1 MQGGRVLAALEIA
14 HRLIVD
20 SELLGE
26 LAARHPASGP
36 QHRQAIVHAFVPAAR
51 GVVVGARGAVLAAY
65 AVVGA
70 RGAVLAAYAVVV
82 GAHSAV
88 LTGRTALFPV
98 PIRVLLLFCPAHA

>member
-1 MQGGRVLAALEIA
+1 MQGGCVFAALEIA

-51 GVVVGARGAVLAAY
+51 GVVVGARGAVL
-65 AVVGA
+65 
-70 RGAVLAAYAVVV
+70 
-82 GAHSAV
+82 
-88 LTGRTALFPV
+88 TGRTALFPV
-98 PIRVLLLFCPAHA
+98 PIRVLLLFRPAHA

>member
-20 SELLGE
+20 SELLGK

-65 AVVGA
+65 AVV
-70 RGAVLAAYAVVV
+70 V

-98 PIRVLLLFCPAHA
+98 PIWILLLFRPAHA

>member
-1 MQGGRVLAALEIA
+1 MQGGRVFAALEIA

-26 LAARHPASGP
+26 LAASHPASRP

-51 GVVVGARGAVLAAY
+51 GVVFGACALVLAARA

-70 RGAVLAAYAVVV
+70 CG
-82 GAHSAV
+82 AV
-88 LTGRTALFPV
+88 LTGRTALFPAW
-98 PIRVLLLFCPAHA
+98 IRVLLLFRPAHA